1 MIHSRKKGFIISVT
15 ILMVLLFSNIFGF
28 VESNFTPT
36 YGTTTANVNFR
47 KQANLNYDS
56 IVKVIPEQTNMRIV
70 GEVSNFYIVQLASNE
85 VGLIS
90 KDYSKIE
97 GDSLEGAK
105 NYENIQKYYAT
116 INGDYTNLR
125 GGPGTNFLSYA
136 RLSQGTTVEVIGKID
151 NFLMVVTKENMVG
164 MIREDL
170 ITATQETPPE
180 ENTPTTPSLEPKEEV
195 LALINEARESNGL
208 PALITDDLLQSTA
221 QVKAN
226 DMVTNNYFSHNSP
239 TYGSPFDMMKNAGIL
254 YTTAGENI
262 AGNPSIKAA
271 VESWLDSP
279 EHKENILSNAYNYIG
294 IGVEKSNTYGYVIV
308 VMFIG
313 K

>member
-28 VESNFTPT
+28 VDSNFTPK

-56 IVKVIPEQTNMRIV
+56 IVKVIPEATKMRII
-70 GEVSNFYIVQLASNE
+70 GEISNFYIVQLVSNE

-105 NYENIQKYYAT
+105 VYENIEKYYAT

-125 GGPGTNFLSYA
+125 GGPGTNFISYA
-136 RLSQGTTVEVIGKID
+136 RLNQGTTVEVIGKID

-170 ITATQETPPE
+170 LTATQETPPE

-195 LALINEARESNGL
+195 LTLINEARESNGL
-208 PALITDDLLQSTA
+208 SALIIDDLLQSTA

-271 VESWLDSP
+271 VESWLSSP